1 MKAVILAGGEGTR
14 LRPLTFTRPKPMLP
28 LGPNPIIHYVL
39 SHLSR
44 NGFKDLII
52 IPGYLKDQIMG
63 YVGDGSNFG
72 VRVTYVVE
80 PEGVTF
86 GTAGSLK
93 LAAHLLDE
101 TFLVVQADVVSEISL
116 TDMASF
122 HSDRGGEVSIAL
134 TSVDDPSSFGV
145 AIADEEN
152 EIVRFVEKPAPG
164 TVPSNLVSTGFYILE
179 PEVLDYVENEKWDF
193 AKDLFPY
200 LMRLGQHLYGYTF
213 DSFWVDVGE
222 LKGYLKGV
230 NWVLRKLA
238 TDPPKD
244 AKLIGNASEPVFVR
258 GDVKI
263 GQGSEMLG
271 PAWIDNETS
280 LGDHVHITP
289 GTVLKENSHLLS
301 GTSFESGVAFEN
313 TIFGRNCSIRSAI
326 VGERAVIG
334 DDVSIDRAIIG
345 QGCSIGNNA
354 KILPGSK
361 LWPNTRVEDGET
373 VDGVLAVPRDKSFYF
388 GTGLGQYSGILAT
401 SIQEFLDALKIVPLE
416 SLEYHIGRRDF
427 EKWTKDVL
435 GSIQLAD
442 NIRTVRRSQLMGEDL
457 RLQLVDVVK
466 EWADRVSSPDPQS
479 EHRKQIDPPLPTV

>member
-1 MKAVILAGGEGTR
+1 
-14 LRPLTFTRPKPMLP
+14 MLP

-52 IPGYLKDQIMG
+52 IPGYLKDQVMG
-63 YVGDGSNFG
+63 YVGDGSQFG

-116 TDMASF
+116 TDMARF
-122 HSDRGGEVSIAL
+122 HSDRQGEVSIAL
-134 TSVDDPSSFGV
+134 TNVDDPSSYGV
-145 AIADEEN
+145 AIVDEEN
-152 EIVRFVEKPAPG
+152 EITRFVEKPSSG
-164 TVPSNLVSTGFYILE
+164 TVTSNLVSTGFYILE

-200 LMRLGQHLYGYTF
+200 LMRLGQHLFGYTS

-230 NWVLRKLA
+230 SWVLRNLA
-238 TDPPKD
+238 ADPPKD
-244 AKLIGNASEPVFVR
+244 AKLIGNPNEPVFAR

-263 GQGSEMLG
+263 GRGSQMLG

-280 LGDHVHITP
+280 LGQNVQIRP
-289 GTVLKENSHLLS
+289 GTVLKENSRVMS
-301 GTSFESGVAFEN
+301 GTRFETGVAFEN
-313 TIFGRNCSIRSAI
+313 TVFGRNCSVKSTII
-326 VGERAVIG
+326 GERAIIG
-334 DDVSIDRAIIG
+334 NEVSMDRAIIG
-345 QGCSIGNNA
+345 QGCSIGDRA

-361 LWPNTRVEDGET
+361 LWPNTHVEEGST
-373 VDGVLAVPRDKSFYF
+373 VDGILAVPRDKSFYF
-388 GTGLGQYSGILAT
+388 DTGLGQYSGTLAT

-435 GSIQLAD
+435 GSFQLAD
-442 NIRTVRRSQLMGEDL
+442 NIRTVRRSQLMGEEL
-457 RLQLVDVVK
+457 RLRLVEVVK
-466 EWADRVSSPDPQS
+466 EWADRVSSPEPQP
-479 EHRKQIDPPLPTV
+479 EDEKQFDPPPLTTI

>member
-1 MKAVILAGGEGTR
+1 
-14 LRPLTFTRPKPMLP
+14 MLP

-52 IPGYLKDQIMG
+52 IPGYLKHQIMG
-63 YVGDGSNFG
+63 YVGDGSHFG

-116 TDMASF
+116 TDMAKF
-122 HSDRGGEVSIAL
+122 HSDKQGEVSIAL
-134 TSVDDPSSFGV
+134 TNVEDPSAYGV
-145 AIADEEN
+145 AIVDEEN
-152 EIVRFVEKPAPG
+152 EITKFVEKPAPG

-200 LMRLGQHLYGYTF
+200 LMKLGQHLFGYTF

-222 LKGYLKGV
+222 LKGYLKGI
-230 NWVLRKLA
+230 NWVLRNLT

-244 AKLIGNASEPVFVR
+244 AKLIGSRSEPVFVR

-263 GQGSEMLG
+263 GRGSQMLG

-280 LGDHVHITP
+280 LGENVQIKP
-289 GTVLKENSHLLS
+289 GTVLKENSHLMS
-301 GTSFESGVAFEN
+301 GTSFDTGVAFEN
-313 TIFGRNCSIRSAI
+313 TVFGRNCSIKSAI
-326 VGERAVIG
+326 IGERAVIG
-334 DDVSIDRAIIG
+334 NEVSIDRAIIG
-345 QGCSIGNNA
+345 QGCNIGNKA
-354 KILPGSK
+354 RILPGSK
-361 LWPNTRVEDGET
+361 LWPNTRVEEGDT
-373 VDGVLAVPRDKSFYF
+373 VDGIIAVPRDKSFYF
-388 GTGLGQYSGILAT
+388 DTGLGQYSGILAT
-401 SIQEFLDALKIVPLE
+401 SIQEFLDALKVVPLE
-416 SLEYHIGRRDF
+416 SLEYHIGRRDL

-442 NIRTVRRSQLMGEDL
+442 NIRTVRRSQPVGEDL
-457 RLQLVDVVK
+457 RLQLVAVVK
-466 EWADRVSSPDPQS
+466 EWADRVSSQELPSDHQ
-479 EHRKQIDPPLPTV
+479 KQVDPPLTTI